1 MKKLLPI
8 LIIIIGIVFV
18 AGCIGGEKAND
29 SKSST
34 ISQSNQISETQTP
47 ELIIK
52 QSDVPGFT
60 MSRFYYIAFPK
71 SSSLIE
77 IDSRIGH
84 FRSMAPEMRMYE
96 DTLPLGTRN
105 AGQDSYWND
114 SSGHQVQIRM
124 IKFDSNPKFNEGYYK
139 TFSNNCANNGFQN
152 LGDITFCDSESLSN
166 SPDVKV
172 TSLRFTY
179 KKYFI
184 YIYIMDEEVK
194 SEIEALRISKII
206 KSRLD

>member
-18 AGCIGGEKAND
+18 AGCIGGEKAID

-34 ISQSNQISETQTP
+34 YSQTNQESETQTP

-52 QSDVPGFT
+52 PGDVPGLT
-60 MSRFYYIAFPK
+60 MSRFYYISFPI
-71 SSSLIE
+71 SGSLIE
-77 IDSRIGH
+77 IDSKMGH
-84 FRSMAPEMRMYE
+84 FRSMSPDMRMYE
-96 DTLPLGTRN
+96 DNLPLGTRN
-105 AGQDSYWND
+105 VGQDSYWNG
-114 SSGHQVQIRM
+114 SGQQVQIRM

-139 TFSNNCANNGFQN
+139 TFSNNCVNKGFQN
-152 LGDITFCDSESLSN
+152 LGDITFCDSDSLSN
-166 SPDVKV
+166 SPDVKI
-172 TSLRFTY
+172 TSVRFIY

-184 YIYIMDEEVK
+184 FVYVTDEKDK
-194 SEIEALRISKII
+194 SESEALRISKII

>member
-18 AGCIGGEKAND
+18 AGCIGGEKATD
-29 SKSST
+29 SQNQKSG
-34 ISQSNQISETQTP
+34 TQTP

-52 QSDVPGFT
+52 PGDVPGLT
-60 MSRFYYIAFPK
+60 MSRFYYIAFPI

-77 IDSRIGH
+77 IDSKMGH
-84 FRSMAPEMRMYE
+84 FRSMSPEMRMYE

-105 AGQDSYWND
+105 VGQDSYWNG
-114 SSGHQVQIRM
+114 SSGRQVQIRA

-139 TFSNNCANNGFQN
+139 TFSNNCVNKGFQN
-152 LGDITFCDSESLSN
+152 LGDITFCDSGSLSN
-166 SPDVKV
+166 SPDVMV

-184 YIYIMDEEVK
+184 FVYVTDEKDK
-194 SEIEALRISKII
+194 SESEALRISKII